1 MSVARVSFS
10 VEQPR
15 AEARFAA
22 APDRHGQAAATTTKL
37 SDQPYIA
44 VVGAGDA
51 DAGQRAVAEEV
62 GRLLADAGA
71 VVVTGGLTGVMEAAS
86 KGARDAGG
94 TTLGLLPGADR
105 RAANPWLTVSVPT
118 GMGEARN
125 ALVVRAADGVIAV
138 GGEWGTLSEIA
149 FARKTGKPVVGLQ
162 SWDLEGVDRFD
173 TPAEA
178 VAAVLRRLG

>member
-1 MSVARVSFS
+1 
-10 VEQPR
+10 
-15 AEARFAA
+15 
-22 APDRHGQAAATTTKL
+22 
-37 SDQPYIA
+37 
-44 VVGAGDA
+44 
-51 DAGQRAVAEEV
+51 
-62 GRLLADAGA
+62 
-71 VVVTGGLTGVMEAAS
+71 MEAAS
-86 KGARDAGG
+86 KGAREAGG

-105 RAANPWLTVSVPT
+105 RAANPWLTVAVPT

-162 SWDLEGVDRFD
+162 SWDLDGVDRFD

-178 VAAVLRRLG
+178 VAALLHRLG